1 MGKYLV
7 ILSMIFGF
15 SILYWASLS
24 EPNIIMGENYCRG
37 WTTTTDV
44 RRLTTSQ
51 AHAMTSPRTSRMGG
65 ALPLL
70 AMNGWGIHVRVHN
83 ESSASAQSTR
93 TSSML
98 AMNWAGLYSM
108 CTMRALQVDRLQR
121 RRDLADGCKGLSSG
135 SPLPMGFHSSSLV
148 RSPSPNHTASEAHTK
163 FRAQKL

>member
-83 ESSASAQSTR
+83 ESSAKCTVNQDQQYASYELGGAILHVHNESSASGQAPEEEGPGRRVQRSQLR
-93 TSSML
+93 L
-98 AMNWAGLYSM
+98 A
-108 CTMRALQVDRLQR
+108 
-121 RRDLADGCKGLSSG
+121 
-135 SPLPMGFHSSSLV
+135 P
-148 RSPSPNHTASEAHTK
+148 PNGIP
-163 FRAQKL
+163 FV